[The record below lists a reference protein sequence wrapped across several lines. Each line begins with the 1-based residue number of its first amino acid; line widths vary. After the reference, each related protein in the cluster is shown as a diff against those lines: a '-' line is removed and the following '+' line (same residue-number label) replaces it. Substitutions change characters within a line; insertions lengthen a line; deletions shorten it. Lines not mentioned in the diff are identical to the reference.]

1 MAKGNKFLKTILR
14 DELILAV
21 AFVLVVIFGSR
32 ISSNFLDI
40 QYLLRST
47 TLYVELGIIGI
58 PFTLLM
64 IAGEIDLSVASTL
77 TLSACITT
85 VLYTKGV
92 PMQVL
97 CVACVVFGALLGIVN
112 GLLVIKTGLSS
123 LIITI
128 GTMSLFRGLSQ
139 VLIGDGSVG
148 GFPEWFNG
156 VDDWMAF
163 GVIPAT
169 TMVFLVLAVI
179 FSFILSRT
187 YFGRTVY
194 AIGSNSKVAHYSG
207 VAVEKTKMLLFAM
220 VGAACGLAGLFSM
233 SRFEMARYNIHSDGQ
248 MDVVVMVLMGG
259 TAFTGGKGTIWGSVI
274 AFFIVVMFR
283 ASMMLANFNDYYQ
296 KACIGLTMI
305 LVMVFSNIIE
315 NYRRKNH
322 LS

>member
-85 VLYTKGV
+85 VLYTKGCRCSAV
-92 PMQVL
+92 RGL
-97 CVACVVFGALLGIVN
+97 CGVWRIAGNCQRAVGDQ
-112 GLLVIKTGLSS
+112 TGLSS

-207 VAVEKTKMLLFAM
+207 VAVEKTKMLLSPWWVPPAGWRGCSRCPGLRWPATISIRM
-220 VGAACGLAGLFSM
+220 VRWM
-233 SRFEMARYNIHSDGQ
+233 
-248 MDVVVMVLMGG
+248 
-259 TAFTGGKGTIWGSVI
+259 WW
-274 AFFIVVMFR
+274 
-283 ASMMLANFNDYYQ
+283 
-296 KACIGLTMI
+296 
-305 LVMVFSNIIE
+305 
-315 NYRRKNH
+315 
-322 LS
+322 